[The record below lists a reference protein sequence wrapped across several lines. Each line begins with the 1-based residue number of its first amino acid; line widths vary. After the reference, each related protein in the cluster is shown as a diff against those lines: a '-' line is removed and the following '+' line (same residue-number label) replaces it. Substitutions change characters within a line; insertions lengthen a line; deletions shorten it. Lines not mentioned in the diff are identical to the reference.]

1 MAASTSRH
9 QHRHYKTLI
18 LLVLSM
24 TGGTFLLLWLAQF
37 SPVTPLRGTSPGPA
51 SWKEILVRAET
62 ASDANGFY
70 HLRIDGKGRL
80 YRSDAWRYQQ
90 AHPEQPH
97 TIQLLLCET
106 HATGRPT
113 PAQQQTLS
121 RVLAELSGQYEIP
134 SNQVQ
139 VRAGTSLLASRG

>member
-1 MAASTSRH
+1 
-9 QHRHYKTLI
+9 
-18 LLVLSM
+18 M

-37 SPVTPLRGTSPGPA
+37 SPVTPLRGTTPGPA
-51 SWKEILVRAET
+51 AWQEILVRAEMT
-62 ASDANGFY
+62 GDPSGFY
-70 HLRIDGKGRL
+70 HLRIDGAGRL
-80 YRSDAWRYQQ
+80 FLSDAWRYQQ

-121 RVLAELSGQYEIP
+121 RVLAELSSQYGIA
-134 SNQVQ
+134 SNQVL
-139 VRAGTSLLASRG
+139 VRAGSSLLASRG